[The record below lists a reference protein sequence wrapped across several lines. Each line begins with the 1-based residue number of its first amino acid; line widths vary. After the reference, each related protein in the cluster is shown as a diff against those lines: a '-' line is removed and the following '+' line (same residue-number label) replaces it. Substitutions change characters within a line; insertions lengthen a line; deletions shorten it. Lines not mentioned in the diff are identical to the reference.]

1 VHFNHLEG
9 HSSVHCDEEEGEE
22 EDETSEI
29 DYQNIEHL
37 IEEESQE
44 VYEDES
50 KLLLMSNR
58 ESAMVYMDTPVLQE
72 QEIKHVLKSLPLTQE
87 CLETDEES

>member
-1 VHFNHLEG
+1 MHFNHLEG